1 MAKLPSGQ
9 IGKGTEGFPS
19 SPPVDFPDRRAA
31 GVSEKAEQGK
41 QGKGEPLEEVVSD
54 QRWERRTP

>member
-31 GVSEKAEQGK
+31 GVSARKLN
-41 QGKGEPLEEVVSD
+41 GES
-54 QRWERRTP
+54 RTRESHLGWSGQ